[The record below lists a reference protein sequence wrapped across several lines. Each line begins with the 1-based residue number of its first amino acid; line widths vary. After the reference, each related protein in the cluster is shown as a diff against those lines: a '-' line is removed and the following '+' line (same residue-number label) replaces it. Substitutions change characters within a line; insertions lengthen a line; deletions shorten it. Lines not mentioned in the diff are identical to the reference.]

1 MAEKQCLTKEQ
12 KAKIQTFF
20 QKKFEKRTYIECSK
34 IPEYLLE
41 LGIDYQE
48 YWSGLRSLVS
58 EVFEN
63 QYKIET
69 TPKKKNRQGV
79 PILMPINAALIPDV
93 VLSEELLKELGK
105 RLGKGVAANGFYEPG
120 RFPTLLKELG
130 ISNYKA
136 YASNISKFIDWYLG
150 DSFEV
155 KTNVTIQ
162 DKLHTS
168 IIVAKEKKEPVPKPD
183 TDVFQVLDRFY
194 EEKEYVQFLTSSEF
208 ASVSPDKLPV
218 EYFEKALTCAK
229 RILLGEE
236 CEPVYL
242 NLFQKEV
249 LKATDGTDFVKKWKE
264 DNKFK
269 EEIMISCAESS
280 LATLSMPNNGG
291 IVFQLL
297 NNLGHCSKHNDNYP
311 GLSQRFLECGNEI
324 LPYIFTIRGFSAKSA
339 NAIERCVVEYC
350 NWVKELKKYNFYGK
364 MEAEKKLGLFP
375 QFIVKYQK
383 EFLKDKVLANNLRT
397 NIISLF
403 VENNELELLEEV
415 VAVIDQDADCI
426 NRKVT
431 QLITHYGEWT
441 EAEFAELMQKNVS
454 RQLLQKCCSMA
465 WGRQAQNIKLN
476 PDYLRLLVWII
487 KYDHYTSIEEIL
499 RYRIPN
505 EFKKPEKWNM
515 LLMSFADVCELAKK
529 DAVMYN
535 LAAYIAQ
542 YLYQDMHE
550 EKMSEAIKE
559 SLNTWDAFSHQF
571 FTEKMESFDTITEE
585 NRQLFVDLF
594 QVFQMDRNHYHILQ
608 LRYAD
613 FISAKYSVETMS
625 QEEVEQILNELY
637 QDGAYEAY
645 IRCYLQAPGN
655 GAGLNETCLARYI
668 EALTRLARFG
678 DLISFLQQNETLT
691 KAKREAEIE
700 RALYENFRVH
710 SLNPEAYSIFN
721 EEFTV
726 ENAIEL
732 LSKNFMPSK
741 YASITALVG
750 LYTKKHEWEKA
761 YYLYTIYQSK
771 VENGYTN
778 FYSKFRRKVSGY
790 LGSPETHYE
799 VIHAVFSRLLPDAL
813 VEFLKWAK
821 QIQIPDFKTYNPTH
835 VYSYLFDSLLVDPA
849 SPEPWKRFMDHL
861 VKRPNLNAW
870 MICVCDGVLSQCFGM
885 ARTNQTR
892 NAIEIVL
899 EEDGKIPYNF
909 LAYACEY
916 IMESGDIYIC
926 QKVSACLEDAAAKE
940 RLMVQNPWYDT
951 YQEIMDRFMSYCVDE
966 YQKTGNKTFYQ
977 LISTIDGQI
986 NSEKMAGLLP
996 KVEDKQYLFRKIC
1009 LNYLTDTNTEDM
1021 ITLLNN
1027 EKWSNLT
1034 YREAEVLNLLRIIYS
1049 ENEELM
1055 IKQPQFFESEEKV
1068 AQFKQDCANIL
1079 KDCPKKSS
1087 LNEFEGSCTNRSYKF
1102 LVYSYV
1108 FGCLYDRDI
1117 YNKYETKYFDFP
1129 DETERLAYI
1138 AFLQKTYGAQL
1149 TFNSNYVF
1157 FYKKWRYM
1165 KQYLAKVLQY
1175 GKEAEDSDILS
1186 LMEQN
1191 KHTDAIL
1198 VESYLPFK
1206 QEVNRFYEFTS
1217 LNLDVRRCF
1226 LYGLMV
1232 GQMSEFL
1239 SIYGKALILFSEE
1252 QKAVMKR
1259 LVLLLDYREMN
1270 GGFYK
1275 QYLQEITNHNF
1286 EQSLAIAEAI
1296 SDFAYDTL
1304 YALKNCARK
1313 EEALKLFCDTAMQ
1326 TPAVCVNKVLLLEK
1340 EIFDEFSGMLIPL
1353 ICSRQFSF
1361 QIYSKMRSCVVT
1373 KGQIKFSDQFEKI
1386 AVYLDRKGYKD
1397 AIAVYD
1403 YLCALHACMT
1413 ENREALGN
1421 ILREHDILTD
1431 IPEQW
1436 KNEAQRILQYA
1447 KTPNQEHFVP
1457 DKTILDSSEKS
1468 NHEKITYQFVKKLV
1482 PVFEVKKTKLSQ
1494 EDIVERYEK
1503 FVSRSIN
1510 AWDKAA
1516 LGLEIL
1522 WNYPRKGVDLGTGNK
1537 LPSYKELALET
1548 GILLINSE
1556 MSLSSENKLA
1566 VITEL
1571 YENKQSYGGKQDAAF
1586 MQFAEQCSYIVQ
1598 RKLGLKTWI
1607 LYHAQILHILQEI
1620 NRELD
1625 FEELCKRILEPCT
1638 ALMGEECSMEERC
1651 SGLKMLLMKFHGLES
1666 IYARNIQSA
1675 MQSEIRSME
1684 DGVRLHVDIVNQ
1696 DDKITD
1702 GHVYFQI
1709 ENIGNRTVSL
1719 TERNSRVMLK
1729 VSSYPDVTIP
1739 VKNIWDLRP
1748 HYVTGERGE
1757 VRETKSGEKIE
1768 VTIKIFVN
1776 DVLVCR
1782 TCKKLVPAEKT
1793 QHAMVTYTTRYDV
1806 DNAVTIDEALFGR
1819 ELEKE
1824 RLSAVIPGGKSVIY
1838 GPSRIGKTSLLN
1850 WVRNSLADQKENVVS
1865 VLYGG
1870 EEFGK
1875 FSDYVKSFVDE
1886 VSEIPYGDGQKMAE
1900 YLLVDTILNGFGD
1913 AVRLKT
1919 PKNGKFTS
1927 ALEQEIAAALQNR
1940 TQSVR
1945 KRYSKVNMILKQAD
1959 VELWILL
1966 DEFQQVVE
1974 KWRPEKGEAFV
1985 TACESLSM
1993 NSNIKLIICGSD
2005 DLLKHMVLEDDSIWR
2020 KIIPSNAR
2028 VSVGPLAEDAFIKM
2042 IQSEE
2047 SVKKTGLS
2055 YSESALKALYTYTG
2069 GVALYGKEICNSILD
2084 EIRVHK
2090 EKFGGRNVIYTS
2102 DVAEATQRLL
2112 NKQASEE
2119 DIVNPEGIRRIYDAV
2134 TKNLD
2139 KDTDMQYLWFMAKW
2153 LLDHPEYEGFPV
2165 RIFKERKL
2173 LHGEKNLKDS
2183 LAIASARGIIR
2194 ELPSEKET
2202 DSVYVFNTLFYYNAF
2217 LGNALK
2223 SLDED
2228 KIFKKVSNQDVERKE
2243 KKEENP
2249 YSEKKLTQYL
2259 TTLSIPEQ
2267 KSLLGSVVMGV
2278 EDDVAKSLIVRLG
2291 KNTTITGETVTNVEG
2306 QNTQTTNIQVN
2317 IQQITNTLMDFKA
2330 GSLSGTELLQKVNEL
2345 PRLAAYYTPNLEI
2358 AEQNPLLE
2366 EQRMEHG
2373 INAIV
2378 DVYSDSLLPVIEQ
2391 EEETEESD
2399 YERYH
2404 VEELLGISR
2413 EKFENI
2419 YNSLED
2425 WSYEHL
2431 RLTLYLH
2438 YFFSQAQS
2446 QNGGVEHV
2454 DYSPVSIMYCKLLES
2469 LLKEHHRIVYAK
2481 IFRDLKTNV
2490 SVRNRKTRRNEP
2502 LTYYELMTGR
2512 QQHRITIGTFSHLIK
2527 QDPNAKKHCQLLG
2540 EAYLDE
2546 YGEPTTKEWEKHA
2559 AVIDE
2564 VLEIRNL
2571 SAHGQ
2576 KDHRV
2581 TKNQQ
2586 SRLNNLLFRDGGGEL
2601 LRIPALV
2608 KEK

>member
-1 MAEKQCLTKEQ
+1 MEEKKCLTNEQ

-20 QKKFEKRTYIECSK
+20 HKIFEKRTYIECSK

-678 DLISFLQQNETLT
+678 DLVSFLQQNETLT

-966 YQKTGNKTFYQ
+966 YQKTGNKTF
-977 LISTIDGQI
+977 
-986 NSEKMAGLLP
+986 
-996 KVEDKQYLFRKIC
+996 
-1009 LNYLTDTNTEDM
+1009 
-1021 ITLLNN
+1021 
-1027 EKWSNLT
+1027 
-1034 YREAEVLNLLRIIYS
+1034 
-1049 ENEELM
+1049 
-1055 IKQPQFFESEEKV
+1055 
-1068 AQFKQDCANIL
+1068 
-1079 KDCPKKSS
+1079 
-1087 LNEFEGSCTNRSYKF
+1087 
-1102 LVYSYV
+1102 
-1108 FGCLYDRDI
+1108 
-1117 YNKYETKYFDFP
+1117 
-1129 DETERLAYI
+1129 
-1138 AFLQKTYGAQL
+1138 
-1149 TFNSNYVF
+1149 
-1157 FYKKWRYM
+1157 
-1165 KQYLAKVLQY
+1165 
-1175 GKEAEDSDILS
+1175 
-1186 LMEQN
+1186 
-1191 KHTDAIL
+1191 
-1198 VESYLPFK
+1198 
-1206 QEVNRFYEFTS
+1206 
-1217 LNLDVRRCF
+1217 
-1226 LYGLMV
+1226 
-1232 GQMSEFL
+1232 
-1239 SIYGKALILFSEE
+1239 
-1252 QKAVMKR
+1252 
-1259 LVLLLDYREMN
+1259 
-1270 GGFYK
+1270 
-1275 QYLQEITNHNF
+1275 
-1286 EQSLAIAEAI
+1286 
-1296 SDFAYDTL
+1296 
-1304 YALKNCARK
+1304 
-1313 EEALKLFCDTAMQ
+1313 
-1326 TPAVCVNKVLLLEK
+1326 
-1340 EIFDEFSGMLIPL
+1340 
-1353 ICSRQFSF
+1353 
-1361 QIYSKMRSCVVT
+1361 
-1373 KGQIKFSDQFEKI
+1373 
-1386 AVYLDRKGYKD
+1386 
-1397 AIAVYD
+1397 
-1403 YLCALHACMT
+1403 
-1413 ENREALGN
+1413 
-1421 ILREHDILTD
+1421 
-1431 IPEQW
+1431 
-1436 KNEAQRILQYA
+1436 
-1447 KTPNQEHFVP
+1447 
-1457 DKTILDSSEKS
+1457 
-1468 NHEKITYQFVKKLV
+1468 
-1482 PVFEVKKTKLSQ
+1482 
-1494 EDIVERYEK
+1494 
-1503 FVSRSIN
+1503 
-1510 AWDKAA
+1510 
-1516 LGLEIL
+1516 
-1522 WNYPRKGVDLGTGNK
+1522 
-1537 LPSYKELALET
+1537 
-1548 GILLINSE
+1548 
-1556 MSLSSENKLA
+1556 
-1566 VITEL
+1566 
-1571 YENKQSYGGKQDAAF
+1571 
-1586 MQFAEQCSYIVQ
+1586 
-1598 RKLGLKTWI
+1598 
-1607 LYHAQILHILQEI
+1607 
-1620 NRELD
+1620 
-1625 FEELCKRILEPCT
+1625 
-1638 ALMGEECSMEERC
+1638 
-1651 SGLKMLLMKFHGLES
+1651 
-1666 IYARNIQSA
+1666 
-1675 MQSEIRSME
+1675 
-1684 DGVRLHVDIVNQ
+1684 
-1696 DDKITD
+1696 
-1702 GHVYFQI
+1702 
-1709 ENIGNRTVSL
+1709 
-1719 TERNSRVMLK
+1719 
-1729 VSSYPDVTIP
+1729 
-1739 VKNIWDLRP
+1739 
-1748 HYVTGERGE
+1748 
-1757 VRETKSGEKIE
+1757 
-1768 VTIKIFVN
+1768 
-1776 DVLVCR
+1776 
-1782 TCKKLVPAEKT
+1782 
-1793 QHAMVTYTTRYDV
+1793 
-1806 DNAVTIDEALFGR
+1806 
-1819 ELEKE
+1819 
-1824 RLSAVIPGGKSVIY
+1824 
-1838 GPSRIGKTSLLN
+1838 
-1850 WVRNSLADQKENVVS
+1850 
-1865 VLYGG
+1865 
-1870 EEFGK
+1870 
-1875 FSDYVKSFVDE
+1875 
-1886 VSEIPYGDGQKMAE
+1886 
-1900 YLLVDTILNGFGD
+1900 
-1913 AVRLKT
+1913 
-1919 PKNGKFTS
+1919 
-1927 ALEQEIAAALQNR
+1927 
-1940 TQSVR
+1940 
-1945 KRYSKVNMILKQAD
+1945 
-1959 VELWILL
+1959 
-1966 DEFQQVVE
+1966 
-1974 KWRPEKGEAFV
+1974 
-1985 TACESLSM
+1985 
-1993 NSNIKLIICGSD
+1993 
-2005 DLLKHMVLEDDSIWR
+2005 
-2020 KIIPSNAR
+2020 
-2028 VSVGPLAEDAFIKM
+2028 
-2042 IQSEE
+2042 
-2047 SVKKTGLS
+2047 
-2055 YSESALKALYTYTG
+2055 
-2069 GVALYGKEICNSILD
+2069 
-2084 EIRVHK
+2084 
-2090 EKFGGRNVIYTS
+2090 
-2102 DVAEATQRLL
+2102 
-2112 NKQASEE
+2112 
-2119 DIVNPEGIRRIYDAV
+2119 
-2134 TKNLD
+2134 
-2139 KDTDMQYLWFMAKW
+2139 
-2153 LLDHPEYEGFPV
+2153 
-2165 RIFKERKL
+2165 
-2173 LHGEKNLKDS
+2173 
-2183 LAIASARGIIR
+2183 
-2194 ELPSEKET
+2194 
-2202 DSVYVFNTLFYYNAF
+2202 
-2217 LGNALK
+2217 
-2223 SLDED
+2223 
-2228 KIFKKVSNQDVERKE
+2228 
-2243 KKEENP
+2243 
-2249 YSEKKLTQYL
+2249 
-2259 TTLSIPEQ
+2259 
-2267 KSLLGSVVMGV
+2267 
-2278 EDDVAKSLIVRLG
+2278 
-2291 KNTTITGETVTNVEG
+2291 
-2306 QNTQTTNIQVN
+2306 
-2317 IQQITNTLMDFKA
+2317 
-2330 GSLSGTELLQKVNEL
+2330 
-2345 PRLAAYYTPNLEI
+2345 
-2358 AEQNPLLE
+2358 
-2366 EQRMEHG
+2366 
-2373 INAIV
+2373 
-2378 DVYSDSLLPVIEQ
+2378 
-2391 EEETEESD
+2391 
-2399 YERYH
+2399 
-2404 VEELLGISR
+2404 
-2413 EKFENI
+2413 
-2419 YNSLED
+2419 
-2425 WSYEHL
+2425 
-2431 RLTLYLH
+2431 
-2438 YFFSQAQS
+2438 
-2446 QNGGVEHV
+2446 
-2454 DYSPVSIMYCKLLES
+2454 
-2469 LLKEHHRIVYAK
+2469 
-2481 IFRDLKTNV
+2481 
-2490 SVRNRKTRRNEP
+2490 
-2502 LTYYELMTGR
+2502 
-2512 QQHRITIGTFSHLIK
+2512 
-2527 QDPNAKKHCQLLG
+2527 
-2540 EAYLDE
+2540 
-2546 YGEPTTKEWEKHA
+2546 
-2559 AVIDE
+2559 
-2564 VLEIRNL
+2564 
-2571 SAHGQ
+2571 
-2576 KDHRV
+2576 
-2581 TKNQQ
+2581 
-2586 SRLNNLLFRDGGGEL
+2586 
-2601 LRIPALV
+2601 
-2608 KEK
+2608 